1 MSSSREAKLTQ
12 HTRRERTSHTRR
24 GTCTCHMY
32 MSSERGR
39 AGGAPTHAGRI
50 ERSWLMEHFGYL
62 REPVRVRPVDHPFRK
77 IGYFRAGARD
87 PHLKHRAHPTSSRRR
102 PNGRSC
108 AICCWSPMWLPSR
121 FCMLR
126 IVLQRHRFASRTP
139 AALVCR
145 PSQKSQCSHLK
156 WKTSQQ
162 TLNC

>member
-1 MSSSREAKLTQ
+1 
-12 HTRRERTSHTRR
+12 
-24 GTCTCHMY
+24 
-32 MSSERGR
+32 
-39 AGGAPTHAGRI
+39 
-50 ERSWLMEHFGYL
+50 MEHFGYL

-77 IGYFRAGARD
+77 IGYLFGPAPAIRISNTELIQPCA
-87 PHLKHRAHPTSSRRR
+87 TSSRRR
-102 PNGRSC
+102 PNAVRSN
-108 AICCWSPMWLPSR
+108 AEICCWSPMWLPSR

-139 AALVCR
+139 AAFVCR